1 MQKIHRHMF
10 LKEVK
15 ETYPERADDLNRQE
29 GVFSREVAVF
39 LEFVQRLID
48 SEDCQKVEVLLNR
61 VDRYYSTGDRALNEF
76 TRNGVCEDLRFEDT
90 KVVNRSW
97 ALAYLS
103 PALTR
108 ERELWIERMGP
119 WARK

>member
-1 MQKIHRHMF
+1 M
-10 LKEVK
+10 
-15 ETYPERADDLNRQE
+15 
-29 GVFSREVAVF
+29 FSREVAVF